1 MGGEKKSPSEII
13 HGHLIVLVRHK
24 QAQTCLQ
31 SDQKHYE
38 RISTKFKKKFFL
50 IFLLPYSLSQ
60 SLTDVFSQASSVAE
74 N

>member
-1 MGGEKKSPSEII
+1 MSMGGEKKSPSEII

-38 RISTKFKKKFFL
+38 RISTKLKKNFFKNFFTA
-50 IFLLPYSLSQ
+50 LLTQ
-60 SLTDVFSQASSVAE
+60 SVTH
-74 N
+74 